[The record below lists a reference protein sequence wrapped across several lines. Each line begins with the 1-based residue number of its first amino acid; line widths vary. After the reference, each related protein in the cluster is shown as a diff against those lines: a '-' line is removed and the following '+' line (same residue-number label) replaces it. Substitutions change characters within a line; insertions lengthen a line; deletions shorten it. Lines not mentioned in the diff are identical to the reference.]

1 MTRRN
6 FNTLE
11 RCAILLLEKL
21 AREGRPIP
29 FKLQQRLSAAEI
41 FSWFDADHWP
51 TRHELGGTTHPS
63 NGQMLLNRK
72 GARRLGWILG
82 MAQLD
87 EHGHKTNTYD
97 KPAIAKS
104 RRILA
109 KRAEDIE
116 DNRRRLL
123 AKGAQEDYGHTD
135 GLAKPKRKL
144 RGQGFR
150 KRPEGTK
157 YNWQKG
163 GRLER
168 TDK

>member
-6 FNTLE
+6 FNTIE
-11 RCAILLLEKL
+11 RCAILILDKL

-29 FKLQQRLSAAEI
+29 FALQKKLSAAELV
-41 FSWFDADHWP
+41 SWFDADHWP

-82 MAQLD
+82 LAQLD
-87 EHGHKTNTYD
+87 EHGHKTNTID

-104 RRILA
+104 RRIVA
-109 KRAEDIE
+109 KREDIE
-116 DNRRRLL
+116 DNRRRML
-123 AKGAQEDYGHTD
+123 AKGEPVDYAHKEER
-135 GLAKPKRKL
+135 AKPKRKM

-150 KRPEGTK
+150 KRPEGAK
-157 YNWQKG
+157 YNWAKG

-168 TDK
+168 MDK